1 MEVLTASIG
10 FCIGIA
16 RAYRGMSDHALQE
29 PGLTVAHQNS
39 KLDYDTLRRIE
50 RGDPELLKRYPG
62 LSQVAVSHD
71 MSTLSDGD
79 RLVLGFHGLPREGKS
94 ELAGRGVKIV
104 DDLICPFIAKL
115 DRVVEQ
121 EVQRGF
127 DVAMVGS
134 ADNHH
139 LRTARKIAAEHGRR
153 CFAIVAARDIEALP
167 FAEGQPVALVG
178 EVTGNTETFHEVIR
192 LIETKRLPVK
202 IRKTMCSD
210 SYGRQRRAAELA
222 EAADV
227 VVLIDDGGDGSRS
240 VFEVCSR
247 RNKPVHRVP
256 SKELIEPGWFK
267 GAKVVA
273 IVGGIMVPEWT
284 IAEAAEHVRSLAAA
298 QSPSGAAV
306 PAVGQERVT

>member
-1 MEVLTASIG
+1 MEVLTASVG

-16 RAYRGMSDHALQE
+16 RAYRGINDHALRDSSF
-29 PGLTVAHQNS
+29 TVAHQNS
-39 KLDYDTLRRIE
+39 KLEQDTLRRIE

-71 MSTLSDGD
+71 VSTLGDGD
-79 RLVLGFHGLPREGKS
+79 RLVLGFHGLPPEGKS
-94 ELAGRGVKIV
+94 ELASRGVKIL
-104 DDLICPFIAKL
+104 DDLICPFIARL
-115 DRVVEQ
+115 DRIVEQ

-127 DVAMVGS
+127 DIAMVGS

-153 CFAIVAARDIEALP
+153 CFAIVSAQDIEALP
-167 FAEGQPVALVG
+167 FAVGQPVALVG
-178 EVTGNTETFHEVIR
+178 EVTGNTEIFHEVIR
-192 LIETKRLPVK
+192 LIETKHLPVK

-222 EAADV
+222 EIADV
-227 VVLIDDGGDGSRS
+227 VVLIDDGGDGSQS

-247 RNKPVHRVP
+247 RNKPVHRVHA
-256 SKELIEPGWFK
+256 KEVIEPAWFE
-267 GAKVVA
+267 GANVVA

-284 IAEAAEHVRSLAAA
+284 IADAAEHVRSLAAA
-298 QSPSGAAV
+298 QPPSSAAAT
-306 PAVGQERVT
+306 AVG

>member
-16 RAYRGMSDHALQE
+16 RAYRGMSDHALQA
-29 PGLTVAHQNS
+29 PGVTVAHQNS

-71 MSTLSDGD
+71 VSTLADGD
-79 RLVLGFHGLPREGKS
+79 RLVLGFHGLPEEGKS

-104 DDLICPFIAKL
+104 DDMICPFIAKL

-127 DVAMVGS
+127 DIAMVGS
-134 ADNHH
+134 AENHH
-139 LRTARKIAAEHGRR
+139 LRTARKISAEHDRR
-153 CFAIVAARDIEALP
+153 CFAIVKAQDIEALP
-167 FAEGQPVALVG
+167 FADGRPIALVG
-178 EVTGNTETFHEVIR
+178 EVTGNTETYHEVIR
-192 LIETKRLPVK
+192 LIEEKHLPVK
-202 IRKTMCSD
+202 VRKTMCSD
-210 SYGRQRRAAELA
+210 SYNRQRGAAELA

-240 VFEVCSR
+240 VFEVCAR
-247 RNKPVHRVP
+247 RNKPVHRVH
-256 SKELIEPGWFK
+256 SKELIEPGWFA

-284 IAEAAEHVRSLAAA
+284 IADAAEHVRSLAAA
-298 QSPSGAAV
+298 ERPSGAALR
-306 PAVGQERVT
+306 AAGQARSS